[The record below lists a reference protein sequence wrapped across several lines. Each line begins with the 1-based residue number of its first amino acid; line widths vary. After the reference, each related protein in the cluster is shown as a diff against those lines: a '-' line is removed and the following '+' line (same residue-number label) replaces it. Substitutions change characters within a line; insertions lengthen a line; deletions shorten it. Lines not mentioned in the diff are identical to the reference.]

1 MMIEN
6 LPGEKATI
14 GVPMSEPYVE
24 YQEATGK
31 VVQHVRFYTN
41 PSSLPE
47 LHIRFEDGTSLSL
60 KLKVGLTVEGEYYR
74 DIQGEI
80 EILRQYDPFVS

>member
-1 MMIEN
+1 
-6 LPGEKATI
+6 
-14 GVPMSEPYVE
+14 MSEPYVE

-31 VVQHVRFYTN
+31 IVQHVRFYTN

-47 LHIRFEDGTSLSL
+47 VHIRFEDGTSLSL
-60 KLKVGLTVEGEYYR
+60 KLKTSLMIEGEYYR

-80 EILRQYDPFVS
+80 EILRQYDPQLS